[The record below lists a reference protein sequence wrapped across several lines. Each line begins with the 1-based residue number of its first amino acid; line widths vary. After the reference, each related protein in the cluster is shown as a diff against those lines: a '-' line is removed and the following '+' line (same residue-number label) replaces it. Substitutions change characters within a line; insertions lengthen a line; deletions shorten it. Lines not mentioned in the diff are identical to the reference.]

1 MKRMLLAAAIVL
13 LGANVTYGQTCQAYI
28 NGSKARISKNKW
40 QDANKVLGEN
50 LADCGDN
57 AEFHY
62 LYGITLARVSP
73 DSTVKALNELAAAD
87 SLNGNP
93 GAEDELQANIDQAYR
108 ALWGPMVNDGVR
120 LLSEGDLEA
129 AEDKLSTA
137 VEIRP
142 DGKEGRLGLG
152 AVHQAK
158 KEYDLAIEQYN
169 KALGIDP
176 TYKQALIRLGQAYQ
190 LKAEEAAE
198 AGNTAQAEQIAG
210 KAAEVYESYLAENPD
225 DLEVKI
231 QLAGLHATLGNM
243 EAAEPIIRDIMDSD
257 SVNVDVFTDFGFRLA
272 NAQQLDLAEEVLSR
286 AVTLSDSMAAEPLQY
301 LAFVM
306 IRKEDLEGAKG
317 VLTKQLELE
326 PDNPEAW
333 EYLGYVRRDLG
344 DTEGAQEAFA
354 KAEQIPLQLEGIRMN
369 QNADKTWSVQAT
381 FSNRTEE
388 PVQNL
393 KIKFVLVSG
402 DGQILETK
410 EASLAGEPL
419 AAGQAENVTVQFSTP
434 ADNPRVRYDIL

>member
-1 MKRMLLAAAIVL
+1 MKRILLAVAIVL
-13 LGANVTYGQTCQAYI
+13 LGAEVTYGQTCQAFI
-28 NGSKARISKNKW
+28 NGSKARISKDKW
-40 QDANKVLGEN
+40 EDANQVLAEN
-50 LADCGDN
+50 LGGCTDD
-57 AEFHY
+57 AEYRY
-62 LYGITLARVSP
+62 LYGITLAKVSP
-73 DSTVKALNELAAAD
+73 DSTAKALNELAVAD

-93 GAEDELQANIDQAYR
+93 GAEDELQGNIDQAYR

-129 AEDKLSTA
+129 AEEKLSTA

-158 KEYDLAIEQYN
+158 QEYDLAIEQYN
-169 KALGIDP
+169 KALEIDP
-176 TYKQALIRLGQAYQ
+176 TYKQASIRLGQTYQ

-198 AGNTAQAEQIAG
+198 AGNTMQAEQIAG
-210 KAAEVYESYLAENPD
+210 QAAEVYKSYLAENPD

-231 QLAGLHATLGNM
+231 QLAGLHATLGDM
-243 EAAEPIIRDIMDSD
+243 ASAEPIIREIMTSD

-272 NAQQLDLAEEVLSR
+272 NAQQLELAEELLST
-286 AVTLSDSMAAEPLQY
+286 AVTMSDSMSAEPLQY
-301 LAFVM
+301 LAFVK
-306 IRKEDLEGAKG
+306 IQQEDLEGAKA

-344 DTEGAQEAFA
+344 DTEGAQEAFLQA
-354 KAEQIPLQLEGIRMN
+354 QQIPLQLEGLRLN
-369 QNADKTWSVQAT
+369 QNNDKTWSVQAT

-388 PVQNL
+388 PVQNV
-393 KIKFVLVSG
+393 KVKFVLVSG

-410 EASLAGEPL
+410 EADLAGQPL
-419 AAGQAENVTVQFSTP
+419 PAGQAENVTVQFSTP
-434 ADNPRVRYDIL
+434 AENPRVRYDIL

>member
-1 MKRMLLAAAIVL
+1 MKRMLLAVAILL
-13 LGANVTYGQTCQAYI
+13 LGAEATYGQTCQAFV
-28 NGSKARISKNKW
+28 NGSKARISKDKW
-40 QDANKVLGEN
+40 DDANKVLGEN
-50 LADCGDN
+50 LADCTDN
-57 AEFHY
+57 AEFRY
-62 LYGITLARVSP
+62 LYGITLAKVSP
-73 DSTVKALNELAAAD
+73 DSTVKALNELAMAD

-93 GAEDELQANIDQAYR
+93 GAEDELQGNIDQAYR

-120 LLSEGDLEA
+120 LLSEGDLVA
-129 AEDKLSTA
+129 AEEKLTTA

-169 KALGIDP
+169 KALEIDP
-176 TYKQALIRLGQAYQ
+176 AYKQALIRLGQAYQ
-190 LKAEEAAE
+190 FKAEEAAE

-210 KAAEVYESYLAENPD
+210 QAAEVYKSYLVENPE

-231 QLAGLHATLGNM
+231 QLAGLHATLGDM
-243 EAAEPIIRDIMDSD
+243 TSAEPIIREIMTSD
-257 SVNVDVFTDFGFRLA
+257 SVTVDVFTDFGFRLA
-272 NAQQLDLAEEVLSR
+272 NAQQLDLAEELLSR
-286 AVTLSDSMAAEPLQY
+286 AVTMSDSMSAEALQY
-301 LAFVM
+301 LAFVK
-306 IRKEDLEGAKG
+306 IQREDLEGAQA

-333 EYLGYVRRDLG
+333 DYLGYVRRDLG
-344 DTEGAQEAFA
+344 NTEGAQEAFRQA
-354 KAEQIPLQLEGIRMN
+354 QQIPLQLEGLRMS
-369 QNADKTWSVQAT
+369 QNNDKTWSVQAT

-393 KIKFVLVSG
+393 KVKFVLVSG

-410 EASLAGEPL
+410 EADLAGQPL
-419 AAGQAENVTVQFSTP
+419 PAGEAENVTVQFSTP

>member
-1 MKRMLLAAAIVL
+1 MKRMVLAAVLVL
-13 LGANVTYGQTCQAYI
+13 LGADVTYGQTCQAFV
-28 NGSKARISKNKW
+28 NGAKARISKNKW
-40 QDANKVLGEN
+40 EEANQVLGEN
-50 LADCGDN
+50 AGDCTEN
-57 AEFHY
+57 AEYRY

-73 DSTVKALNELAAAD
+73 DSTVKALNELAMAD

-120 LLSEGDLEA
+120 LLAEGDIEG

-142 DGKEGRLGLG
+142 DGKEGRLGMG

-158 KEYDLAIEQYN
+158 REYDLAIEQYQ
-169 KALGIDP
+169 KALEIDP
-176 TYKQALIRLGQAYQ
+176 VYKQALIRLGQTYQ
-190 LKAEEAAE
+190 FKAEEAAE
-198 AGNTAQAEQIAG
+198 AGNMAQAEQIAAQ
-210 KAAEVYESYLAENPD
+210 AAKVYSDYLVENPE

-243 EAAEPIIRDIMDSD
+243 ESAEPIIREIMDSD
-257 SVNVDVFTDFGFRLA
+257 SVDVEVFTDFGFRLA
-272 NAQQLDLAEEVLSR
+272 NAQQLELADELLSS
-286 AVTLSDSMAAEPLQY
+286 AVAKSDSMSAEALQY
-301 LAFVM
+301 LAFVK
-306 IRKEDLEGAKG
+306 IRQEDLEGARA

-344 DTEGAQEAFA
+344 DTEGAQEAFG
-354 KAEQIPLQLEGIRMN
+354 KAEQIPLQLEGLRMS
-369 QNADKTWSVQAT
+369 QNNDRTWNVQAT

-393 KIKFVLVSG
+393 KVKFVLVSG
-402 DGQILETK
+402 DGQILESK
-410 EASLAGEPL
+410 EAELAGQPL
-419 AAGQAENVTVQFSTP
+419 DAGQAENVTVQFSTP

>member
-1 MKRMLLAAAIVL
+1 MKRILLAAAIVL
-13 LGANVTYGQTCQAYI
+13 FAADVSYGQTCQAYI

-40 QDANKVLGEN
+40 EEANKVLGEN
-50 LADCGDN
+50 LADCTDN
-57 AEFHY
+57 AEYRY

-73 DSTVKALNELAAAD
+73 DSTVEALNELVMAD

-120 LLSEGDLEA
+120 LLSEGDIEGAEA
-129 AEDKLSTA
+129 KLQTA
-137 VEIRP
+137 VDIRP
-142 DGKEGRLGLG
+142 EGKEGRLGLG

-158 KEYDLAIEQYN
+158 KEYDLAIEQYQ
-169 KALGIDP
+169 KALEIDP
-176 TYKQALIRLGQAYQ
+176 AYKQALLRLGQTYQ

-198 AGNTAQAEQIAG
+198 AGNAMQAEQIAG
-210 KAAEVYESYLAENPD
+210 RAVEVYTNYLADNPD
-225 DLEVKI
+225 DLEIKI
-231 QLAGLHATLGNM
+231 QLAGLHATLGDM
-243 EAAEPIIRDIMDSD
+243 ASAEPIIREIMASD
-257 SVNVDVFTDFGFRLA
+257 SVDVEVFTDFGFRLA
-272 NAQQLDLAEEVLSR
+272 NAQQLELAEELLSS
-286 AVTLSDSMAAEPLQY
+286 AVATSDSMNAEALQY
-301 LAFVM
+301 LAFVK
-306 IRKEDLEGAKG
+306 IRQEDLEGAKA

-354 KAEQIPLQLEGIRMN
+354 KAEQIPLQLEGLRMS
-369 QNADKTWSVQAT
+369 QNTDGTWSVQAT
-381 FSNRTEE
+381 FSNRTEQ

-393 KIKFVLVSG
+393 KVKFVLVSV
-402 DGQILETK
+402 DGQILESK
-410 EASLAGEPL
+410 EAELAGTPL
-419 AAGQAENVTVQFSTP
+419 NAGQAENVTVQFSTP

>member
-1 MKRMLLAAAIVL
+1 MNRILLAVAILL
-13 LGANVTYGQTCQAYI
+13 LGAEATYGQTCQAFV
-28 NGSKARISKNKW
+28 NGSKARISKDKW
-40 QDANKVLGEN
+40 EDANNVLGEN
-50 LADCGDN
+50 AADCTDH
-57 AEFHY
+57 AEFRY
-62 LYGITLARVSP
+62 LYGITLAKVSP
-73 DSTVKALNELAAAD
+73 DSTVKALNELATAD

-93 GAEDELQANIDQAYR
+93 GAEDELQTNIDQAYR
-108 ALWGPMVNDGVR
+108 ALWGPMVNDGVS
-120 LLSEGDLEA
+120 LLSEGDLQA

-158 KEYDLAIEQYN
+158 QEYDLAIEQYN
-169 KALGIDP
+169 KALEIDP
-176 TYKQALIRLGQAYQ
+176 AYKQALIRLGQTYQ

-198 AGNTAQAEQIAG
+198 AGNATQAEQIAG
-210 KAAEVYESYLAENPD
+210 RAAEVYESYLAENPD

-231 QLAGLHATLGNM
+231 QLAGLHATLGDM
-243 EAAEPIIRDIMDSD
+243 VSAEPIIREIMASD
-257 SVNVDVFTDFGFRLA
+257 SVNVDIFTDFGFRLA
-272 NAQQLDLAEEVLSR
+272 NAQQLELAEELLSR
-286 AVTLSDSMAAEPLQY
+286 AVTMSDSMSAEPLQY
-301 LAFVM
+301 LAFVK
-306 IRKEDLEGAKG
+306 IQQEDLEGAKSA
-317 VLTKQLELE
+317 LTKQLELE

-344 DTEGAQEAFA
+344 DTEGAQEAFV
-354 KAEQIPLQLEGIRMN
+354 KAQQIPLQLEGLRMS
-369 QNADKTWSVQAT
+369 QNTDRTWSVQAT

-393 KIKFVLVSG
+393 KVKFVLVSG
-402 DGQILETK
+402 SGQILETK
-410 EASLAGEPL
+410 EADLAGQPL

>member
-1 MKRMLLAAAIVL
+1 MKRMLLAVAIVL
-13 LGANVTYGQTCQAYI
+13 LGADVTYGQTCQALI
-28 NGSKARISKNKW
+28 NGSKARISKDKW
-40 QDANKVLGEN
+40 EDANKVLGEN
-50 LADCGDN
+50 AADCVDD
-57 AEFHY
+57 AEYRY
-62 LYGITLARVSP
+62 LYGITLAKVSP
-73 DSTVKALNELAAAD
+73 DSTPKALNELAMAD

-120 LLSEGDLEA
+120 LLAEGDIEG
-129 AEDKLSTA
+129 AEEKLSNA

-169 KALGIDP
+169 RALEIDP
-176 TYKQALIRLGQAYQ
+176 AYKQALIRLGQTYQ
-190 LKAEEAAE
+190 LKAEEAAQ
-198 AGNTAQAEQIAG
+198 AGNATQAEQIAG
-210 KAAEVYESYLAENPD
+210 QAAEVYESYLTENPD
-225 DLEVKI
+225 DLEIKI
-231 QLAGLHATLGNM
+231 QLAGLHATLGDM
-243 EAAEPIIRDIMDSD
+243 ESAEPIIREIMTSD
-257 SVNVDVFTDFGFRLA
+257 SVNADVFTDFGFRLA
-272 NAQQLDLAEEVLSR
+272 NAQQLDLAEEVLTS
-286 AVTLSDSMAAEPLQY
+286 AVTMTDSMSAEPLQY
-301 LAFVM
+301 LAFVK
-306 IRKEDLEGAKG
+306 IQKEDLEGAQA

-344 DTEGAQEAFA
+344 NTEGAQEAFE
-354 KAEQIPLQLEGIRMN
+354 KAEQIPLQLEGLRLS
-369 QNADKTWSVQAT
+369 QNNDKTWSVQAT

-393 KIKFVLVSG
+393 KVKFVLVSG
-402 DGQILETK
+402 EGQILETK
-410 EASLAGEPL
+410 EADLAGQPL
-419 AAGQAENVTVQFSTP
+419 PAGQAENVTVQFSTP